1 MIKLYLL
8 KDKPEYIDKV
18 ADINFNTWIDFYKD
32 NQYEDITNIEEYK
45 EYLRDNCKLI
55 DKFPINIIMINE
67 KEDSEYIG
75 SVSLLDDDFPEIARD
90 KIWITELFV
99 DPNYRN
105 KGAGKLLIQAALDTA
120 KDCKL
125 KEVYLACFEDL
136 IFYYKKLNFNY
147 TGNQIFYANKKYYIF
162 KYKL

>member
-1 MIKLYLL
+1 MITIYLL
-8 KDKPEYIDKV
+8 QDKPEFIDKISEV
-18 ADINFNTWIDFYKD
+18 NFNTWIEFYQNNK
-32 NQYEDITNIEEYK
+32 YEDITSVEEYK
-45 EYLRDNCKLI
+45 EYLEEIHMNTNKI
-55 DKFPINIIMINE
+55 PIMIVAVDDDKYVGN
-67 KEDSEYIG
+67 
-75 SVSLLDDDFPEIARD
+75 VSLIDDDFPEIVRD
-90 KIWITELFV
+90 RVWITELYV
-99 DPNYRN
+99 EPEYRN
-105 KGAGKLLIQAALDTA
+105 KGVGKLLIQAALDSA

>member
-1 MIKLYLL
+1 MITIYLL
-8 KDKPEYIDKV
+8 QDKPEFIDKISEV
-18 ADINFNTWIDFYKD
+18 NFNTWIEFYQNNK
-32 NQYEDITNIEEYK
+32 YEDITSVEEYK
-45 EYLRDNCKLI
+45 EYLEEIHTNTDKIPIVIVAI
-55 DKFPINIIMINE
+55 DGDK
-67 KEDSEYIG
+67 YVG
-75 SVSLLDDDFPEIARD
+75 SVSLLDDDFPEIVRD
-90 KIWITELFV
+90 RVWITELYV
-99 DPNYRN
+99 EPEYRN
-105 KGAGKLLIQAALDTA
+105 KGVGKLLIQAALDSA

>member
-1 MIKLYLL
+1 MITIYLL
-8 KDKPEYIDKV
+8 QDKPEFIDKISEV
-18 ADINFNTWIDFYKD
+18 NFNTWIEFYQNNK
-32 NQYEDITNIEEYK
+32 YEDITSVEEYK
-45 EYLRDNCKLI
+45 EYLEEIHMNTDKIPIVIVAI
-55 DKFPINIIMINE
+55 DGDK
-67 KEDSEYIG
+67 YVG
-75 SVSLLDDDFPEIARD
+75 SVSLLDDDFPEIVRD
-90 KIWITELFV
+90 RVWITELYV
-99 DPNYRN
+99 EPEYRN
-105 KGAGKLLIQAALDTA
+105 KGVGKLLIQAALDSA

>member
-1 MIKLYLL
+1 MDQFKEIINAYFENYSKFE
-8 KDKPEYIDKV
+8 KGKV
-18 ADINFNTWIDFYKD
+18 TFDCDYGELIFN
-32 NQYEDITNIEEYK
+32 K
-45 EYLRDNCKLI
+45 ENDNCLTI
-55 DKFPINIIMINE
+55 YGI
-67 KEDSEYIG
+67 YI
-75 SVSLLDDDFPEIARD
+75 FPE
-90 KIWITELFV
+90 
-99 DPNYRN
+99 YRN
-105 KGAGKLLIQAALDTA
+105 KGVGKLLIQAALDSA